1 MVVEARLVIYCEE
14 YTHSIYINIY
24 IYIYIYI
31 SYYLVY
37 TYAQTANKVRKEVSD
52 RRHVEVGI

>member
-14 YTHSIYINIY
+14 HTHSIYIY

-37 TYAQTANKVRKEVSD
+37 TYAQKANKVRKEVSD